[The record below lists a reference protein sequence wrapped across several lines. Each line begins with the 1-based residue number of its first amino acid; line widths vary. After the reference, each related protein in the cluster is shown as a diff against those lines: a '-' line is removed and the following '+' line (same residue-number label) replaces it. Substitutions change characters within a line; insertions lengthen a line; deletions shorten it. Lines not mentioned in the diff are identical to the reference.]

1 MRCYSCNRALNDYES
16 TLRSA
21 VSGEFLDMCKKC
33 LSDTD
38 IQFIQSKNNPDE
50 IIVDDEDFDE
60 EDYNE
65 VS

>member
-1 MRCYSCNRALNDYES
+1 
-16 TLRSA
+16 
-21 VSGEFLDMCKKC
+21 MCKKC
-33 LSDTD
+33 LSDID

-65 VS
+65 IS